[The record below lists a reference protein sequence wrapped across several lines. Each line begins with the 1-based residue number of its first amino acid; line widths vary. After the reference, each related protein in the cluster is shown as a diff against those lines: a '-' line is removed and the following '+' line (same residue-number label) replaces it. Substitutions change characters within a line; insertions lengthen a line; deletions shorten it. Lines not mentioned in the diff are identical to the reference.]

1 MAGLPLPFLCYPRHL
16 PGASSSSLK
25 ISGWTITINMPSM
38 SFVHGQFL
46 AVSSVAFTSQCL
58 SLVLIIGLPLC
69 KFKLSSLKSSQSP
82 SSWALHLP
90 TMTVPRSFTS
100 QPGSDAT
107 WSLPTLFFFA
117 SHSYLSPPSL
127 DSTTLRHSWAFSQR
141 SVSRAAL
148 CMFYREKMCEGY
160 LLGTKL
166 EFHWYCDY

>member
-82 SSWALHLP
+82 HPELYTFQQWQFPDHLHLNREVMQHGPFLLCFFLHLIP
-90 TMTVPRSFTS
+90 T
-100 QPGSDAT
+100 
-107 WSLPTLFFFA
+107 
-117 SHSYLSPPSL
+117 LSPPSL